1 MNPAPKRGILFAATG
16 PEYFRLAVR
25 AARSAR
31 AANPGLAID
40 LATDQPVRPGV
51 FDPDVFDEVRPL
63 ALGVRFAKLQAMPE
77 TRFEQ
82 TLLLDADLFV
92 LANIEDVFSV
102 LDRFDIAL
110 THDQFRNGARARNT
124 WRREF
129 TNAFPQYNSGVV
141 AYRRTEPVLTFF
153 TNWRDAVLT
162 SKARFDQPC
171 LRESLWESDLRIAT
185 LPPEYNFM
193 HYQQL
198 HAWSRKQSAPRILH
212 NGRFRTKGSRHVA
225 RSVPELLGPALTR
238 KLRRVMGSDAE
249 IRNEA
254 LIRFAASDVGR
265 KWRHRALRK
274 LTKWLRFRSVR

>member
-1 MNPAPKRGILFAATG
+1 MQSAPKRGSLFAATG
-16 PEYFRLAVR
+16 PEYLRLAVR

-40 LATDQPVRPGV
+40 LATDQPEP
-51 FDPDVFDEVRPL
+51 PDIFDEVRPL

-82 TLLLDADLFV
+82 TLYLDADLFV

-110 THDQFRNGARARNT
+110 THDQFRNSVRARNI
-124 WRREF
+124 WRRELA
-129 TNAFPQYNSGVV
+129 NAFPQYNTGVI
-141 AYRRTEPVLTFF
+141 AYRRTEPVLAFLRH
-153 TNWRDAVLT
+153 WREAVLT
-162 SKARFDQPC
+162 SSAEFDQPC
-171 LRESLWESDLRIAT
+171 LRELLWESNLRIAT

-193 HYQQL
+193 YYKLL
-198 HAWSRKQSAPRILH
+198 HAWSKKQSAPRIFH
-212 NGRFRTKGSRHVA
+212 HPRFHSEENRPAA

-238 KLRRVMGSDAE
+238 KLRHALGSDAE

-254 LIRFAASDVGR
+254 PIRVKASDAARAWRNWMFWIFRRIR
-265 KWRHRALRK
+265 KRLRRR
-274 LTKWLRFRSVR
+274 TGI